1 VNCGYTHLEG
11 GNVFETGVKMAR
23 DKSQIV
29 LDLLAQK
36 KAMPLVE
43 IMSIVDIPDNEV
55 QMIVAK
61 LEKDN
66 LIKVE
71 AKGTLDEIVAIR
83 QQGIRAAG

>member
-1 VNCGYTHLEG
+1 
-11 GNVFETGVKMAR
+11 MAR